1 MLGIEV
7 RVQDQIAI
15 KNDLIKN
22 LKKIPNCTEP
32 IKIFVLTA
40 IFRFKAQ
47 P

>member
-22 LKKIPNCTEP
+22 KGKAASLKKSLALGEI
-32 IKIFVLTA
+32 
-40 IFRFKAQ
+40 RGS
-47 P
+47 